1 MEGSFVKKP
10 NPLLFL
16 MFLLMATAGC
26 HHKPVKAIV
35 LIPTTDNE
43 LPSVNAEAGGVVG
56 IQDGRRNSSKLEL
69 CRFSFRGRSAI
80 QATSW
85 KEAIRNQ

>member
-1 MEGSFVKKP
+1 MEGSFVKKL
-10 NPLLFL
+10 LLFL

-26 HHKPVKAIV
+26 DHKPVKAIV
-35 LIPTTDNE
+35 LIPTADNE
-43 LPSVNAEAGGVVG
+43 MPSVKAQAAASL
-56 IQDGRRNSSKLEL
+56 NSGWTKEL
-69 CRFSFRGRSAI
+69 QQTRALWFSFRGRSAI